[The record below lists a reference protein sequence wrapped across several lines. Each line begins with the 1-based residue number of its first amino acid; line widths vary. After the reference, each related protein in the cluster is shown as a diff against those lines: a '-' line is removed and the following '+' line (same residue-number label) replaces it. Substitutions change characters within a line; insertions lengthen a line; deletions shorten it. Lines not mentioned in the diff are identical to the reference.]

1 MLAIRLPED
10 LEKRLEAL
18 AKRTGRT
25 KTYYVREAIVE
36 HLDDLEDLYL
46 AEARLEALR
55 RGDDYPRPL
64 EEVGSGSASSY
75 QVADASVA
83 RFAIGE
89 HTVTCRQAG
98 DSIHLVVAPKPRR
111 SGRTERTAER

>member
-55 RGDDYPRPL
+55 RGDDQSVSID
-64 EEVGSGSASSY
+64 EVTRRHGL
-75 QVADASVA
+75 AD
-83 RFAIGE
+83 
-89 HTVTCRQAG
+89 
-98 DSIHLVVAPKPRR
+98 
-111 SGRTERTAER
+111 

>member
-1 MLAIRLPED
+1 MLAVRLPED

-36 HLDDLEDLYL
+36 HLDDLEDRYL

-55 RGDDYPRPL
+55 RGEQQSVPI
-64 EEVGSGSASSY
+64 EEVM
-75 QVADASVA
+75 
-83 RFAIGE
+83 
-89 HTVTCRQAG
+89 
-98 DSIHLVVAPKPRR
+98 RR
-111 SGRTERTAER
+111 HGVED